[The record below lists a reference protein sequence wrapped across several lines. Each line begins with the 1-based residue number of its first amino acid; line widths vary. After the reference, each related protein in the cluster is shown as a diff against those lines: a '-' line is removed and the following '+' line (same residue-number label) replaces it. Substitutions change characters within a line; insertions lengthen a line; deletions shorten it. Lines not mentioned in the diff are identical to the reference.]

1 MNRWKMSIVAI
12 PVIALSAAWL
22 VSQPVRA
29 MEGPAAGTDGAV
41 DPALPPPPP
50 PGGPLMRILD
60 TDDSR
65 DLSAEE
71 IAAAP
76 EVLQSLD
83 KNGDGKLNAED
94 LRPPMPPVGEQAAPR
109 RGAQGGPGPRP
120 GIGPRPHGPDPLMFA
135 LDTNKDR
142 EVSAEEIAAAA
153 ESLQKLDANG
163 DGTITFEEVLPP
175 PPPMPVVKALDTDAN
190 GTISPEEIA
199 NAAASLKTL
208 DVNGDGSLT
217 RDELCPPRPEGPAPA
232 SRPAA
237 KAQRAARPPMRR

>member
-1 MNRWKMSIVAI
+1 
-12 PVIALSAAWL
+12 VIALSAAWL

-83 KNGDGKLNAED
+83 KNGDGKL
-94 LRPPMPPVGEQAAPR
+94 
-109 RGAQGGPGPRP
+109 
-120 GIGPRPHGPDPLMFA
+120 
-135 LDTNKDR
+135 TKD
-142 EVSAEEIAAAA
+142 ELPEFAA
-153 ESLQKLDANG
+153 ERLMRADTNG
-163 DGTITFEEVLPP
+163 DGAVSKEELTEMRQKFAERPGAGP
-175 PPPMPVVKALDTDAN
+175 AGPGAGGRGDPAEMFQRLD
-190 GTISPEEIA
+190 
-199 NAAASLKTL
+199 K
-208 DVNGDGSLT
+208 NGDGSLT
-217 RDELCPPRPEGPAPA
+217 KDELPERMAQWLMRADADGNGSLSKEELQKAREQVRGRPDAPR
-232 SRPAA
+232 
-237 KAQRAARPPMRR
+237 Q